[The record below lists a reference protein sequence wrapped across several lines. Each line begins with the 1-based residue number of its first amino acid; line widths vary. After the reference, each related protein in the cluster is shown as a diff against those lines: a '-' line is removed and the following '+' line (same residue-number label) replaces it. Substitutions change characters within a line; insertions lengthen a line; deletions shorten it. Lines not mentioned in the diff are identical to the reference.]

1 VRSDAPCNRTFVL
14 LALLTTLVG
23 ARVPLQFACLL
34 IDRLPVKAEVQR
46 TPGLA
51 GRPVIIA
58 HGQGT
63 KRVVLD
69 ASTQARGVH
78 AGMRLSEAL
87 SQCKGAVLVE
97 PDAVHYRAVFDQ
109 TLDAVEA
116 LGADVED
123 EDLGRASV
131 QLTGLELLHGGEERL
146 IQALLSAVPSFLAP
160 RVGVG
165 PSKFVASVA
174 AHQARP
180 GRALIAPPQLG
191 SFLTELP
198 VELLPVPW
206 KTISKLHA
214 FGLRSLGQLAH
225 MSMGALQAQFGPEG
239 KLLGELAN
247 GVDHRPL
254 TPRRHQ
260 ETVTASLAFAD
271 PVGTINI
278 VLTAV
283 ESLLTLVFAQ
293 ESMRGRFAR
302 VCALDGVV
310 FRAPAW
316 HRRMVF
322 KESLGDRVKAFAVVR
337 HALENTP
344 PPGPLEE
351 LRLTLSSITGEGGRQ
366 ESLFRDVRRE
376 ENLKEALRQLRE
388 RLGTQPPIY
397 HVREVEPWSRLPE
410 RRQALVPFSP

>member
-1 VRSDAPCNRTFVL
+1 
-14 LALLTTLVG
+14 
-23 ARVPLQFACLL
+23 LQFACLL
-34 IDRLPVKAEVQR
+34 IDQLPVKSEVQR
-46 TPGLA
+46 TPALA

-58 HGQGT
+58 HGAGSR
-63 KRVVLD
+63 RVVLD
-69 ASTQARGVH
+69 ASLHALGVQP
-78 AGMRLSEAL
+78 GMPLSEAL

-97 PDAVHYRAVFDQ
+97 PDSVHYRDVFDHA
-109 TLDAVEA
+109 LDAIEA
-116 LGADVED
+116 LGADVEE
-123 EDLGRASV
+123 EDLGHATV
-131 QLTGLELLHGGEERL
+131 QLTGLELLHGGEQQL
-146 IQALLSAVPSFLAP
+146 IDDLIAAIPRFLAP
-160 RVGVG
+160 RIGVG
-165 PSKFVASVA
+165 SSKFVASVA
-174 AHQARP
+174 AHQAKP
-180 GRALIAPPQLG
+180 GRAYRAPSDLQL
-191 SFLTELP
+191 FLDSLP

-206 KTISKLHA
+206 QTIAKLHG
-214 FGLRSLGQLAH
+214 FGLRNLGQLAR
-225 MSMGALQAQFGPEG
+225 MPIGALQAQFGREG
-239 KLLGELAN
+239 KLLGELAR
-247 GVDHRPL
+247 GIDRRPL

-271 PVGTINI
+271 PVATIGI

-283 ESLLTLVFAQ
+283 ESLLALVFAQ
-293 ESMRGRFAR
+293 DSMRGRFAR
-302 VCALDGVV
+302 VCTLDGLV

-322 KESLGDRVKAFAVVR
+322 KESLGDRTKAFSVVR

-376 ENLKEALRQLRE
+376 ENLKEALRQLRA
-388 RLGTQPPIY
+388 RLGGQPPIY